1 MEFMKFGKKRLFDIL
16 GFGVVLVW
24 LVMMGVLVKRSYFE
38 AAPVTL
44 STYQEGS
51 SFEESETWMAIY
63 QHDNKIGFT
72 RSRIIK
78 QSDGYVVLESAVM
91 NLRAI
96 GDIHRISTEIIG
108 RLNEDASLRSFV
120 FQLVS
125 GMVRFEA
132 RGRVEGQCLILN
144 TGLGGER
151 RESEILLQEKP
162 FLSIGLWP
170 HLLKRGLIVG
180 ARYRLSLFDPSVM
193 AQRPVEVSVVGR
205 ETVVLDGR
213 RWEAFKVKTI
223 FAGLEI
229 FTWIGPNGER
239 LKEEG
244 LMGLRLV
251 KTTEDEARVGISSDP
266 EIDIVEAAS
275 VPSNKVLAEPSNLV
289 YLKIRLDGIDP
300 GGLDLNTGRQ
310 GLTGSVLE
318 IVLESNGRRYEDG
331 TIAAEKPWPRPGL
344 HGLHL
349 DSGMSRQGGP
359 LPQEVELEP
368 YLKAGPLIQ
377 SDRPRIKILARK
389 IVGEVKEDEA
399 RARRILNWV
408 YESLD
413 KRATVSVPNALDTL
427 KARAGDCNE
436 HAVLFAALL
445 RAAGIPAKVCTGLVY
460 TRGRF
465 YYHAWNEVFVGEWKT
480 ADALMGQM
488 PADVTHIK
496 FVEGGL
502 DRQVEIVR
510 VIGRVK
516 LTVLEAR

>member
-1 MEFMKFGKKRLFDIL
+1 MKFGKKRLFDIL

-51 SFEESETWMAIY
+51 SLEESETWMAIY

-108 RLNEDASLRSFV
+108 HLNEDASLRSFV

-213 RWEAFKVKTI
+213 RWEAFKIKTI

-275 VPSNKVLAEPSNLV
+275 ISSNKVLTEPSNLV

-318 IVLESNGRRYEDG
+318 IALESNGP
-331 TIAAEKPWPRPGL
+331 K
-344 HGLHL
+344 HVCK
-349 DSGMSRQGGP
+349 
-359 LPQEVELEP
+359 EVELEP

-445 RAAGIPAKVCTGLVY
+445 RAAGIPAKVCTGVVY

-502 DRQVEIVR
+502 DRQVEMVR

>member
-1 MEFMKFGKKRLFDIL
+1 MKFGKKRLFDIL
-16 GFGVVLVW
+16 GFGVVLAW

-51 SFEESETWMAIY
+51 SLEENETWMAIY

-108 RLNEDASLRSFV
+108 HLNEDASLRSFV

-132 RGRVEGQCLILN
+132 RGRVEGKCLILN
-144 TGLGGER
+144 TGLCGER
-151 RESEILLQEKP
+151 RKSEILLQEKP

-180 ARYRLSLFDPSVM
+180 AHYRLSLFDPSVM
-193 AQRPVEVSVVGR
+193 AQRPVEVNVVGR

-251 KTTEDEARVGISSDP
+251 KTTEDEARVGISSGP

-275 VPSNKVLAEPSNLV
+275 ISSNKVLAEPSNLV

-318 IVLESNGRRYEDG
+318 IALESNGRRYEDG
-331 TIAAEKPWPRPGL
+331 TIAAEKP
-344 HGLHL
+344 
-349 DSGMSRQGGP
+349 
-359 LPQEVELEP
+359 LPQKVELEP
-368 YLKAGPLIQ
+368 CLKADPLIQ
-377 SDRPRIKILARK
+377 SDHPRIKILARK

-427 KARAGDCNE
+427 RARAGDCNE

-445 RAAGIPAKVCTGLVY
+445 RAAGIPAKVCVGLVY

-465 YYHAWNEVFVGEWKT
+465 YYHAWNEIFVGEWKT

-496 FVEGGL
+496 FVEGDLG
-502 DRQVEIVR
+502 RQVEMVR